1 MVMKVEIRPITDLR
15 NNFKGISDKVHS
27 SDEPI
32 YLTKNGY
39 GDMVV
44 MSIKTFEQFQDKQEL
59 KQRIIESET
68 LQQQQGGKYYSHDE
82 VFDMMEQ
89 TIKEHFSNGNSNVQ
103 REG

>member
-1 MVMKVEIRPITDLR
+1 MEIRPITDLR
-15 NNFKGISDKVHS
+15 NNFKEISDKVHS
-27 SDEPI
+27 SNEPI

-44 MSIKTFEQFQDKQEL
+44 MSIEAFEQFKDKQEL

-68 LQQQQGGKYYSHDE
+68 LQQQPGSKYYSHDE
-82 VFDMMEQ
+82 VFDMMKQ
-89 TIKEHFSNGNSNVQ
+89 TVKEHFNNGNSNIQ

>member
-1 MVMKVEIRPITDLR
+1 MMIRPITDLR
-15 NNFKGISDKVHS
+15 NNFKEISETVHS
-27 SDEPI
+27 SNEPI

-44 MSIKTFEQFQDKQEL
+44 MSIEAFEQFKDKHEL

-68 LQQQQGGKYYSHDE
+68 LQQQQNSKYYGHDE

-89 TIKEHFSNGNSNVQ
+89 TVKEHFKNGNSDVQ

>member
-1 MVMKVEIRPITDLR
+1 MEIRPITDLR
-15 NNFKGISDKVHS
+15 NNFKEISDKVHS
-27 SDEPI
+27 SNEPI

-44 MSIKTFEQFQDKQEL
+44 MSIETFEKFKDKREL
-59 KQRIIESET
+59 SQRIIESET
-68 LQQQQGGKYYSHDE
+68 LQQQSSKYYSHDE

-89 TIKEHFSNGNSNVQ
+89 TVKEYFKDGNNNVQ

>member
-1 MVMKVEIRPITDLR
+1 MEIRPITDLR
-15 NNFKGISDKVHS
+15 NNFKEISDKVHS
-27 SDEPI
+27 SNEPI

-44 MSIKTFEQFQDKQEL
+44 MSIEAFEQFKDKQEL

-68 LQQQQGGKYYSHDE
+68 LQQQQGSKYYSHDE

-89 TIKEHFSNGNSNVQ
+89 TVKEHFNNGISNIH
-103 REG
+103 RES